1 MALNVTPADRNPVEC
16 TAMIIVPETALS
28 EPGHI
33 RTVAIH
39 QTGQSKHEFHA
50 LAQMAFISFDDGEL
64 EARQQSGPLTITVHD
79 ETLQITDGLVIGRLP
94 SGEVTLLSN
103 ARQSPRKYLE
113 AANRYCTRWIRL
125 DI

>member
-1 MALNVTPADRNPVEC
+1 MSINVSAADRHPAEC
-16 TAMIIVPETALS
+16 TTIIIVPEAALS

-33 RTVAIH
+33 RTIAAH

-50 LAQMAFISFDDGEL
+50 LAQMAFIRFDDGEL
-64 EARQQSGPLTITVHD
+64 EAERLSGPIVIALADQTVRVD
-79 ETLQITDGLVIGRLP
+79 SGALIGRLP
-94 SGEVTLLSN
+94 SGEIIVLSN
-103 ARQSPRKYLE
+103 ADSPRKYLE

>member
-1 MALNVTPADRNPVEC
+1 MALNITPADRNPVEC

-28 EPGHI
+28 GPGHI
-33 RTVAIH
+33 RTVAAH

-50 LAQMAFISFDDGEL
+50 LAQMAFIRFDDGEL
-64 EARQQSGPLTITVHD
+64 EARQQSKPLAIDIDD
-79 ETLQITDGLVIGRLP
+79 ETLQIDSGLVIGRLP
-94 SGEVTLLSN
+94 SGEIILLSN
-103 ARQSPRKYLE
+103 ARQSLRKYLE